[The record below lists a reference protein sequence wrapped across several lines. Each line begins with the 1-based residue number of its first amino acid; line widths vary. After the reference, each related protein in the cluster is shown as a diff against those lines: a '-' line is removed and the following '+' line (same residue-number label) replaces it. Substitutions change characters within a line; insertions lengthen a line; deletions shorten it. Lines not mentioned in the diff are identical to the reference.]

1 MNFTSIVALSILGL
15 AAALGVWR
23 VLRRGSLGDRAMA
36 FDLLASIVTCGVL
49 VAAAGIGDGILLDL
63 AVLLGLIG
71 FLTSVTVAR
80 YVESRSKDEA

>member
-1 MNFTSIVALSILGL
+1 MTVASVVALAVLSL
-15 AAALGVWR
+15 AAVLGVLR
-23 VLRRGSLGDRAMA
+23 VIRRGSLGDRAMA

-49 VAAAGIGDGILLDL
+49 VAAAGGGDGILLDL

-80 YVESRSKDEA
+80 YVESRSKDES